1 MFPIPEQPKPR
12 TGNAKRLALWVGGAG
27 AVMFVLLVVVGL
39 VAPPPEDDGERA
51 APAAETTSTPPPSA
65 SPSTSSPEPTTARTT
80 PTTPP
85 PATTSSTPK
94 PTPTATR
101 EPGHVTPADLD
112 PWPFTARAGV
122 IACLPGDRITFRP
135 TPPDGRVYA
144 LNGAAQALEGTTP
157 MRPDTPMW
165 RDDKKTM
172 REIEQ
177 AGGTAP
183 RLKIP
188 LGAAIAYGLDR
199 CQ

>member
-12 TGNAKRLALWVGGAG
+12 TGNAKRLAIWLGGTA
-27 AVMFVLLVVVGL
+27 AFMLVFLLLVGL
-39 VAPPPEDDGERA
+39 IAPPPEDDGQA

-85 PATTSSTPK
+85 PATPSTTPK

-101 EPGHVTPADLD
+101 EPGHVTPADVD

-122 IACLPGDRITFRP
+122 IACLPGDRVTFRP

-157 MRPDTPMW
+157 MRPDTGMW

-183 RLKIP
+183 RLKVP
-188 LGAAIAYGLDR
+188 LGAAIDYGLEL
-199 CQ
+199 CA

>member
-51 APAAETTSTPPPSA
+51 APAAETTSPPP
-65 SPSTSSPEPTTARTT
+65 PSTSSPTATPTTARAT
-80 PTTPP
+80 PAAPP

-101 EPGHVTPADLD
+101 EPGHVTPADVD

-122 IACLPGDRITFRP
+122 IACLPGDRVTFRP

-144 LNGAAQALEGTTP
+144 LNGAAQSLEGATP

-183 RLKIP
+183 RLKVP
-188 LGAAIAYGLDR
+188 LGAAIDYGLEL
-199 CQ
+199 CA